1 MPHNKKQGLCLSFIM
16 SFIMIYVMAALNI
29 DVRQGYCSAQAWLI
43 ALQRLPL
50 GFVVGILCDLLVCT
64 PLSRRVVALMTG
76 PRCIYLYTG
85 CRQCL
90 DCVKMSVTE

>member
-43 ALQRLPL
+43 ALPIQML
-50 GFVVGILCDLLVCT
+50 VVA
-64 PLSRRVVALMTG
+64 PLSLRLARLAG
-76 PRCIYLYTG
+76 
-85 CRQCL
+85 
-90 DCVKMSVTE
+90 E